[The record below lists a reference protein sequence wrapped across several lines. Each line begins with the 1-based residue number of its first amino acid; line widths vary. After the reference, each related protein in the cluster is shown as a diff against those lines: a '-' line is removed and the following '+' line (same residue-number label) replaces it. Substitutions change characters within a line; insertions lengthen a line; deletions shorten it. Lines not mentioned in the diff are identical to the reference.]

1 MLLAGPPKY
10 IQNLTAS
17 HHVHIFYPGPSH
29 HISRWDYCSSLLSG
43 FSASTP
49 DPLQLVSPPSQ
60 KVKPAKTQVT
70 SCPSSGW
77 SPLKASYLTESGQTP
92 YNSLYL
98 SPLTVCF
105 SGSHTQLRLW
115 VIVCLF
121 FHCITSGKGFASVW
135 WWGFYSTL
143 VGSLWKTARRYPS
156 WALSLCQPFVSLLI
170 FVLTPRPFP
179 NYLFCSV

>member
-98 SPLTVCF
+98 SPNLIFHQPPLIQACAGPSATASLLPALCF
-105 SGSHTQLRLW
+105 QRERVGFWTQLLAFLCLW
-115 VIVCLF
+115 FACL
-121 FHCITSGKGFASVW
+121 TR
-135 WWGFYSTL
+135 T
-143 VGSLWKTARRYPS
+143 
-156 WALSLCQPFVSLLI
+156 WAPQ
-170 FVLTPRPFP
+170 RH
-179 NYLFCSV
+179 